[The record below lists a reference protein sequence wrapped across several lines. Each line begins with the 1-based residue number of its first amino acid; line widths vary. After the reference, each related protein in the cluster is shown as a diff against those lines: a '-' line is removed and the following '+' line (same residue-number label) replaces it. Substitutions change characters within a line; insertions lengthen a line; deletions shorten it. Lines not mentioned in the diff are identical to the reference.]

1 MSPIS
6 KKCVTLRGKKVALA
20 KLNKLRTGIVAPMSG
35 DEDLGS
41 YATEAGIQFF
51 GVKKR
56 KHCDRRKKSCYRK
69 KPSLFKKSK
78 APCGGMKRKT
88 CRSTV
93 GCSYV
98 KKRGCRNRKNA
109 AILVAGAVAGVEEA
123 VSAVPDVANA
133 VEKTSNRAERL
144 AIEAGAKPV
153 EAAQV
158 GVIAAGAQAV
168 EEAKSVGVPKE
179 SLALVRQTAEQRAA
193 ANRAAYD
200 ALPADSMERLDFG
213 RRRSRFGNVCKTLK
227 DIESCVTYRDSS
239 NMFPCNWSDGANKW
253 CSRRRNPITY
263 NQVMKGMYA
272 DIIKS
277 VVTPPVAP
285 VATATAPSVS
295 QKRVTEVCRGLDQ
308 VTCGQFGM
316 CQWVNG
322 ETHKRCQAGRGYGRK
337 NWEGKLPGAPARTA
351 AEIAAEEARE
361 LMFGGL
367 NISELAKLAKK
378 VKLQSAE
385 KFKKL
390 KSKVEKHANTLEKSY
405 DKLNEIVNGK
415 ESGDMD
421 VQASFGGLN
430 ISKLAKLAK
439 KVKLPSA
446 EKLKK
451 LKSKVEK
458 HANTLEQSYDKLNEI
473 VNGKESDMDV
483 QASFGGLNISKLA
496 KLAKKVK
503 LPSAEKLK
511 KLKSKVEKHANT
523 LEQSYDKLN
532 EIVNGKESDMDV
544 QASFGGLNI
553 SKLVK
558 LAKKL
563 KGKFP
568 KNININTGEIDK
580 PNEGEAEKLT
590 TAFGKKHSS
599 ITYKKSS
606 KKGSLKK
613 LPTKIR
619 KLCHKLKIKITRKVG
634 SRRVC
639 KKLNILKK
647 QIARK
652 LSKLKKAE
660 KVRRRHA
667 SR

>member
-415 ESGDMD
+415 E
-421 VQASFGGLN
+421 N
-430 ISKLAKLAK
+430 
-439 KVKLPSA
+439 
-446 EKLKK
+446 
-451 LKSKVEK
+451 
-458 HANTLEQSYDKLNEI
+458 
-473 VNGKESDMDV
+473 
-483 QASFGGLNISKLA
+483 
-496 KLAKKVK
+496 
-503 LPSAEKLK
+503 
-511 KLKSKVEKHANT
+511 
-523 LEQSYDKLN
+523 
-532 EIVNGKESDMDV
+532 DMDV

>member
-1 MSPIS
+1 MKMYNFGNCKVLPGPDGSCAQGYSLFKTKNGICCRGIPYHDIGCPIYGTKRRFMSPIS

-227 DIESCVTYRDSS
+227 DIESCVNYRDSS

-385 KFKKL
+385 K
-390 KSKVEKHANTLEKSY
+390 
-405 DKLNEIVNGK
+405 
-415 ESGDMD
+415 
-421 VQASFGGLN
+421 
-430 ISKLAKLAK
+430 
-439 KVKLPSA
+439 
-446 EKLKK
+446 LKK

-553 SKLVK
+553 SKLAK